1 MLRINVLPFTLDQ
14 PKINYLC
21 KYVPML
27 MTSGVLMQKKIE
39 KICNQNIEF
48 WHPMKQG
55 IQIHYFS
62 PIWEGVVCFSE
73 GMHFLKPWC
82 LYPQKTWT
90 CFTRT
95 IALVL
100 VIIPI
105 FKKAISKFK
114 FKSSFLNFLNLW
126 LRYLKT

>member
-48 WHPMKQG
+48 
-55 IQIHYFS
+55 
-62 PIWEGVVCFSE
+62 
-73 GMHFLKPWC
+73 
-82 LYPQKTWT
+82 
-90 CFTRT
+90 
-95 IALVL
+95 
-100 VIIPI
+100 
-105 FKKAISKFK
+105 
-114 FKSSFLNFLNLW
+114 
-126 LRYLKT
+126 